1 MWDALAGRRGSKE
14 WSKNRQILE
23 SGVFCKIL
31 VGPSCQL
38 SSKKYFSSSPVV
50 VLHCRRHFHPPAAKP
65 SRSPAVSNRA
75 RSAPP
80 RGESLDPT
88 ALGVRPGQSPE
99 IWDPHLQC
107 EPPATVLYSQLEG
120 AVHLLR
126 AQRRRPPFLPRS
138 SPSSPAPTDMRPR
151 LPQLRSSRAVPQF
164 PHRVVRLQEASGE
177 HRSPTTYW
185 RSEGAPST
193 VGGGWMR

>member
-1 MWDALAGRRGSKE
+1 
-14 WSKNRQILE
+14 
-23 SGVFCKIL
+23 
-31 VGPSCQL
+31 L
-38 SSKKYFSSSPVV
+38 STLLQKKYFSSSPVV
-50 VLHCRRHFHPPAAKP
+50 VLHCRRRFHPPAAKP

-80 RGESLDPT
+80 RGESPDP
-88 ALGVRPGQSPE
+88 AAPGVRPGQSPE

-107 EPPATVLYSQLEG
+107 EPAATVLYSQLEG

-126 AQRRRPPFLPRS
+126 AWRRRPPVLPCPP
-138 SPSSPAPTDMRPR
+138 PSSPAPTDLRPR

-164 PHRVVRLQEASGE
+164 PQRVVRLQEVGGE

-185 RSEGAPST
+185 SSGGAPST
-193 VGGGWMR
+193 VGGGGMR